1 VTPLIQRRRPLVSV
15 IVPTCERPE
24 LLHEA
29 IGSVAAQ
36 DLGNDLEMIVVND
49 ARPSVASVVREW
61 DNVLTIRLLEPSR
74 RSGPAS
80 TRNLGIE
87 HARGQYLSFLDDDD
101 LFVAGHLAAILPPL
115 ERGEADLVYAGAA
128 VSDRRL
134 GVPLPDLSA
143 FPLKAYPY
151 DRRFLLVANY
161 VHTASVMVRSFRDS
175 PIRFDEELDVC
186 EDWDMWLA
194 LAVGLDFRVQ
204 FVDEITSIY
213 HQVPD
218 VVGLVAQAQ
227 LVSPS
232 RFSVARDIIHAKWPS
247 DDPIVVGYRAWL
259 TELEGVRSGL
269 IAKSR
274 RMPNLLF
281 DDILSYLHPRVSAG
295 RPPDVHDMAKFFSE

>member
-1 VTPLIQRRRPLVSV
+1 
-15 IVPTCERPE
+15 

-36 DLGNDLEMIVVND
+36 DLGDDLEVIVVND
-49 ARPSVASVVREW
+49 AGPSVASVVREW
-61 DNVLTIRLLEPSR
+61 DGVLAIRLLEPSR

-115 ERGEADLVYAGAA
+115 ERGDADFVYAGAA
-128 VSDRRL
+128 V
-134 GVPLPDLSA
+134 
-143 FPLKAYPY
+143 YN
-151 DRRFLLVANY
+151 RRFLLVANY
-161 VHTASVMVRSFRDS
+161 VHTASAMMRNFRDS

-194 LAVGLDFRVQ
+194 LAVGLDFQVQ

-213 HQVPD
+213 HQVPG

-227 LVSPS
+227 SVSPS
-232 RFSVARDIIHAKWPS
+232 RFSVARDTIHAKWPS
-247 DDPIVVGYRAWL
+247 DDSIVVGYRAWL

-269 IAKSR
+269 IAQGRS
-274 RMPNLLF
+274 MPNLLF

-295 RPPDVHDMAKFFSE
+295 RPPDVQDMVKFFLD